1 MVTDVIVDFNL
12 LILMIEVTVAN
23 NPIHP
28 QYIGRNLILT
38 LNTQFIFY
46 LFCLWCL
53 TFHWRVCHILY
64 K

>member
-1 MVTDVIVDFNL
+1 MVTEVIVDFNL

-38 LNTQFIFY
+38 LNTQFIF
-46 LFCLWCL
+46 LSILPMVL
-53 TFHWRVCHILY
+53 DVSLASMSHIV
-64 K
+64 

>member
-38 LNTQFIFY
+38 LNTQFIF
-46 LFCLWCL
+46 LSILPMVL
-53 TFHWRVCHILY
+53 DVSLASMSHIV
-64 K
+64 